1 MRRTLLPKP
10 SVALTLGLITSWVL
24 AAPAE
29 AFWERSQWSRCSD
42 APTAA
47 EWNRHRC
54 WEIEA
59 YHDAI
64 GYPGYGVTGGHH
76 GPPYPPGRSRRGG
89 VVVQRLG

>member
-1 MRRTLLPKP
+1 MRRTPIP
-10 SVALTLGLITSWVL
+10 SRCLAVALGLSM
-24 AAPAE
+24 ASAFAPPAD

-54 WEIEA
+54 WQIEA

-76 GPPYPPGRSRRGG
+76 DAPYPHARSRRGN